1 MCKKL
6 LSLLMALCVAVS
18 LSVVPAVADTPD
30 AGEVSTPTPSAGLSA
45 PEGLG
50 DGSAALQV
58 TENGKD
64 YVIGFTIG
72 EGETRTIMR
81 QSYDGYYW
89 RDISGKPNPDNP
101 SDKRLDAAVAVA
113 EIVSDNSGEHYEFDS
128 LPLSVNVL
136 SMDLRYVSGDGSADD
151 IPYSFSGDSD
161 VTHLDAVE
169 GNSTGIY
176 LKQGYATDAQVVAKV
191 KVSSNSGEV
200 LETGYVALKLSGYH
214 IYEDTVVC
222 EAGASADDITA
233 AIEAAVDEAPSRE
246 NSQTSG
252 GTIHVVLEGDRYE
265 GTIQIPADVMQTKGD
280 YEIRF
285 EPASASG
292 RATIVGSVVCN
303 NSQVSFYN
311 MDFIA
316 PEDQEESRAIYDG
329 RSWAV
334 NCTFR
339 GYDVAMD
346 DGEGDINGMGATY
359 SVFYENETAIISRG
373 DLANGLTGCAFI
385 NNGTAVLIPS
395 LRTDVVPFYCRI
407 AENNFVNNDVDF
419 DVRCAGTFY
428 FYRNYYG
435 RVKNNAS
442 MTSAEILE
450 ALRDGGSSNILRQP
464 PTVNI
469 ADHSETKVVTNPRWK
484 DPVELDAGVPSLLSG
499 SSGSLSVSAPMVLTA
514 LVERPKN
521 YLTADWGRVTEIVA
535 GETNLKISAA
545 AFASASTEKRIISVV
560 SYDANTGKT
569 TTLAEWNFGTAA
581 HTELAESSAVFDASL
596 SVTRS
601 ETDGSVTVTL
611 NAVNELLAVLE
622 PTLTVPDAS
631 GGVEHNGA
639 GVASSSN
646 ENGSVSFTV
655 SGGGSYEISEANE
668 EIAETPEMP
677 EKPFVPGTP
686 VTPPAPGEDEPEQLS
701 FTDVASGA
709 WYTDAVNYVVANGL
723 MEGTS
728 TTTFE
733 PDATMTRSMV
743 WAILARIDGEAVTG
757 GSWVDI
763 ARDWAMAN
771 GISDGTDPNRSVT
784 REQLATMLWR
794 YAGEPATAA
803 NLAGYS
809 DGASV
814 SAYAVDAM
822 SWCVEHMIIT
832 GVTDTTLVP
841 QGTATRAQCAT
852 MLMRFV
858 ER

>member
-6 LSLLMALCVAVS
+6 LSLLLALCVAAP
-18 LSVVPAVADTPD
+18 LAVVPAVADTPD

-64 YVIGFTIG
+64 YVIGFTLG

-101 SDKRLDAAVAVA
+101 SDKRLDAAAAVA

-136 SMDLRYVSGDGSADD
+136 SMDLRYVSGDGSDDD

-169 GNSTGIY
+169 GNSAEIY

-222 EAGASADDITA
+222 EAGASAKEITD
-233 AIEAAVDEAPSRE
+233 AIEAAVDKAPSRE

-373 DLANGLTGCAFI
+373 DLADGLTGCAFI

-499 SSGSLSVSAPMVLTA
+499 SSGSLPIFAPMVLTA
-514 LVERPKN
+514 LVERPEN
-521 YLTADWGRVTEIVA
+521 YLTADWERVTEIVA
-535 GETNLKISAA
+535 GETNLKISAT

-581 HTELAESSAVFDASL
+581 HNEFAESSAVFDASL

-611 NAVNELLAVLE
+611 NAASELLEVLK
-622 PTLTVPDAS
+622 PKLTVPDAS

-639 GVASSSN
+639 GVASSSR

-686 VTPPAPGEDEPEQLS
+686 VTPPAPGEDEPEQPS

-763 ARDWAMAN
+763 ARDWAMEN
-771 GISDGTDPNRSVT
+771 GVSDGTDPNGSVT

-814 SAYAVDAM
+814 RAYAVDAM

>member
-6 LSLLMALCVAVS
+6 LSLLLALCVAAS
-18 LSVVPAVADTPD
+18 LAVVPAVADTPD

-64 YVIGFTIG
+64 YVIGFTLG

-81 QSYDGYYW
+81 QYYDGYYW

-101 SDKRLDAAVAVA
+101 SDKRLDAAVAAA

-151 IPYSFSGDSD
+151 NPYSFSGDSD

-169 GNSTGIY
+169 GNSAEIY

-214 IYEDTVVC
+214 IYEDTVAC

-265 GTIQIPADVMQTKGD
+265 GTIQIPADIMKTKGD

-499 SSGSLSVSAPMVLTA
+499 SSGSLPIFAPMVLTA
-514 LVERPKN
+514 LVERPEN
-521 YLTADWGRVTEIVA
+521 YLTADWERVTEIVA
-535 GETNLKISAA
+535 GETNLKISAT

-581 HTELAESSAVFDASL
+581 HNEFAESSAVFDASL

-622 PTLTVPDAS
+622 PTLTVLDAS

-639 GVASSSN
+639 GLASSSN

-686 VTPPAPGEDEPEQLS
+686 VTPPAPGEDEPEQPS

-771 GISDGTDPNRSVT
+771 GVSDGTDPNGSVT

-814 SAYAVDAM
+814 RAYAVDAM

>member
-6 LSLLMALCVAVS
+6 LSLLLALCVAVS
-18 LSVVPAVADTPD
+18 LAVVPASADTPD
-30 AGEVSTPTPSAGLSA
+30 AGEASTPTQSAGLSEM
-45 PEGLG
+45 EGLG
-50 DGSAALQV
+50 DGSAALQI
-58 TENGKD
+58 ELGNGKK
-64 YVIGFTIG
+64 YVIGFTLG

-81 QSYDGYYW
+81 QSYEGYYW

-113 EIVSDNSGEHYEFDS
+113 EIVSDGSGEHYEFDS

-151 IPYSFSGDSD
+151 NPYSFSGDSD

-169 GNSTGIY
+169 GNSAGIY

-191 KVSSNSGEV
+191 EVSNNGEV
-200 LETGYVALKLSGYH
+200 LETGNVALKLSGYH

-222 EAGASADDITA
+222 EAGASANEITD

-246 NSQTSG
+246 DSQTSG
-252 GTIHVVLEGDRYE
+252 GTIHVVLEGNRYE
-265 GTIQIPADVMQTKGD
+265 GTIQIPANVMQTKGD

-285 EPASASG
+285 EPAGATG
-292 RATIVGSVVCN
+292 RATIVGGVVCN

-311 MDFIA
+311 MDFVA
-316 PEDQEESRAIYDG
+316 PEGQKESRAIYDG

-339 GYDVAMD
+339 EYAVAMD
-346 DGEGDINGMGATY
+346 AGEGDINGMGATY
-359 SVFYENETAIISRG
+359 SVFYENETALISRG

-385 NNGTAVLIPS
+385 NNGTAVLIPG

-407 AENNFVNNDVDF
+407 AENNFVSNGVDF
-419 DVRCAGTFY
+419 DVRCPGTFY

-435 RVKNNAS
+435 RVKSNAS
-442 MTSAEILE
+442 MTSAEILG
-450 ALRDGGSSNILRQP
+450 ALRDGCSSDILRQP
-464 PTVNI
+464 PTVNV

-484 DPVELDAGVPSLLSG
+484 DPVELEAGVPPLLSG
-499 SSGSLSVSAPMVLTA
+499 SSGSLPIFAPMVLTA
-514 LVERPKN
+514 LVEQPEN
-521 YLTADWGRVTEIVA
+521 YLTADWERVTEIVA

-545 AFASASTEKRIISVV
+545 AFATASKEKRIISVV

-581 HTELAESSAVFDASL
+581 HNELAESSAVFDASL
-596 SVTRS
+596 TVTRS

-611 NAVNELLAVLE
+611 NAASELLEVLK
-622 PTLTVPDAS
+622 PKLTVPDAS

-639 GVASSSN
+639 GVASSRR

-677 EKPFVPGTP
+677 GKPSMPGTP
-686 VTPPAPGEDEPEQLS
+686 VTPPESGEDEPEQPS
-701 FTDVASGA
+701 FTDVARGA